1 MIILYE
7 LKLEKDRVVSIRVEM
22 ENPGYSVWNKREI
35 CPCDGKKSEII
46 S

>member
-7 LKLEKDRVVSIRVEM
+7 LKLKKDRVVSIRVKM

-35 CPCDGKKSEII
+35 CPGEGKKSDII